1 MNLENNEVKFN
12 HGVTP
17 VASDRGDKLHRTL
30 SQFVLR
36 LEKDN
41 RSSISSADRMSWTCS
56 TCNVRAA
63 YKFHRRVE
71 RRVLTPSLCGILTLR
86 RYRES
91 AYRQLFRRVSRRV
104 ECPRHQC
111 VCDCR
116 QTDRRASSSAAAAAA
131 SCTDQYAHSIII
143 VGSSRRRQL
152 LA

>member
-41 RSSISSADRMSWTCS
+41 RSSISSADRMSWTW

-63 YKFHRRVE
+63 YKFYRRVE
-71 RRVLTPSLCGILTLR
+71 RAVSADAFTVWNLDSASLSRV
-86 RYRES
+86 
-91 AYRQLFRRVSRRV
+91 
-104 ECPRHQC
+104 C
-111 VCDCR
+111 V
-116 QTDRRASSSAAAAAA
+116 
-131 SCTDQYAHSIII
+131 
-143 VGSSRRRQL
+143 
-152 LA
+152 